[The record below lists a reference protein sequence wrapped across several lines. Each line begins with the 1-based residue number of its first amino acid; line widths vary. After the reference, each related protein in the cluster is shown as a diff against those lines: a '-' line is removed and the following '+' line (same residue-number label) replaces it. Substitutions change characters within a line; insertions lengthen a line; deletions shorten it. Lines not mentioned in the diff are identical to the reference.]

1 MSAEKSHPANELVRH
16 HSSARNYEGNE
27 VIGSL
32 SVAIS
37 IRSEEVDR
45 REEEEAANEKV
56 GPIDVDVQEWHLLN
70 DVRQAK
76 LNDPADGRRLG
87 VTWNNLTV
95 KGVQADAIVHDNFLS
110 QFNVARLFKESRRP
124 APTKTIIDS
133 SSGCVKPGEMLLV
146 LGRPGAGCTTLL
158 KMLANR
164 RKG

>member
-45 REEEEAANEKV
+45 REEEEAANEKD

-76 LNDPADGRRLG
+76 LNDPADGR
-87 VTWNNLTV
+87 
-95 KGVQADAIVHDNFLS
+95 
-110 QFNVARLFKESRRP
+110 
-124 APTKTIIDS
+124 
-133 SSGCVKPGEMLLV
+133 
-146 LGRPGAGCTTLL
+146 
-158 KMLANR
+158 
-164 RKG
+164 